1 MSAPAA
7 RTASLVRDPDP
18 SLPETRL
25 QEVSPEVRGLEALGP
40 ADLVR
45 PSEIST
51 RESLAWVE
59 QQLLQTRGRRGLLL
73 LSLPAPVRRAEA
85 FLDGFAGP
93 YRVFWHPPGEAALAG
108 VGAAVR
114 IQLQGEG
121 RFEDLRGR
129 AREMFASLES
139 ATHPASR
146 GVPARLFGGLAFA
159 VGAAKG
165 EPWNEFGDGCFTLP
179 RWSYRREDDLG
190 RLPRADLGLVVRP
203 EEGRHPADRSR
214 LLAELEEV
222 LDRLEHRSLT
232 PAPAPRVVGITR
244 PSKSDFSAQVEAIRR
259 VIGEGLFEKIVA
271 ANGSRVRLEHALET
285 SSVLRRLS
293 EGLRAS
299 TRFAF
304 GRERATFLGATPER
318 LISRR
323 GETIDTEALAGS
335 IESGGEG
342 GARLLQS
349 GKDRQ
354 EHQLVVDE
362 IRRRLGPLC
371 AVLKLPEEPRVR
383 ELRDVFHLLTP
394 IRGVLE
400 RPRHVLD
407 LVEILHPTPAV
418 GGVPTEAAMEW
429 IAAHE
434 PQPRGWYAGPVG
446 WFDAA
451 GDGEFAVA
459 LRSAVLRGEEAFL
472 FAGGGI
478 VKDSDPELEFTET
491 ELKKQALLTALGA

>member
-1 MSAPAA
+1 MSIPAA
-7 RTASLVRDPDP
+7 RAASLVREPDP
-18 SLPETRL
+18 TLSDTSL
-25 QEVSPEVRGLEALGP
+25 QEVGAEVRGLEALGP

-59 QQLLQTRGRRGLLL
+59 QQLIRRNRRGLLQ
-73 LSLPAPVRRAEA
+73 LSLPAPVRRVEA
-85 FLDGFAGP
+85 FLDGSTGP
-93 YRVFWHPPGEAALAG
+93 YRVFWHPPGGSALAG
-108 VGAAVR
+108 VDAAVR
-114 IQLQGEG
+114 IQLQGAS
-121 RFEDLRGR
+121 RFEDLRQR
-129 AREMFASLES
+129 AREVFASLE
-139 ATHPASR
+139 AAVHPSSHE
-146 GVPARLFGGLAFA
+146 VPARFFGGLAFA
-159 VGAAKG
+159 VGAAAE
-165 EPWNEFGDGCFTLP
+165 EPWDEFGDGCFTLP
-179 RWSYRREDDLG
+179 RWSYRREGELG
-190 RLPRADLGLVVRP
+190 RSPRADLGLVIGP
-203 EEGRHPADRSR
+203 EEGRDPADRSR

-222 LDRLEHRSLT
+222 LDRLEHRTLT
-232 PAPAPRVVGITR
+232 LAPAPRVVEITR
-244 PSKSDFSAQVEAIRR
+244 PPKEEFSAQVEAIRR

-271 ANGSRVRLEHALET
+271 ANGSRVRLERALET

-371 AVLKLPEEPRVR
+371 ASLDLPDEPRIR

-394 IRGVLE
+394 IRGRLE

-478 VKDSDPELEFTET
+478 VRDSDPELEFTET
-491 ELKKQALLTALGA
+491 ELKKQALLIALGA